1 MYLSRMVL
9 DVQNRRTMQ
18 AFVNPNLF
26 HGAVESAFCGERKRN
41 LWRIDTLN
49 GQYYL
54 LLLSEEKPDLSD
66 AVKQFG
72 YADTSPAWQTKAYE
86 MLLDRITDESIWQFR
101 LTANPTKACKSS
113 TSDSRGK
120 VHAHVS
126 VQHQKNWLLQRAE
139 RCGFSL
145 SEEDFTVVHTRWYQ
159 FRKGNSNHM
168 VSLLSVTYEGILTVT
183 DKERFRKTLI
193 EGIGREKA
201 YGMGLLTVVGG
212 MKANE

>member
-66 AVKQFG
+66 AVSSSDMQIHHLHGKRRHM
-72 YADTSPAWQTKAYE
+72 KCC
-86 MLLDRITDESIWQFR
+86 
-101 LTANPTKACKSS
+101 LT
-113 TSDSRGK
+113 
-120 VHAHVS
+120 
-126 VQHQKNWLLQRAE
+126 E
-139 RCGFSL
+139 
-145 SEEDFTVVHTRWYQ
+145 
-159 FRKGNSNHM
+159 
-168 VSLLSVTYEGILTVT
+168 
-183 DKERFRKTLI
+183 
-193 EGIGREKA
+193 
-201 YGMGLLTVVGG
+201 
-212 MKANE
+212 